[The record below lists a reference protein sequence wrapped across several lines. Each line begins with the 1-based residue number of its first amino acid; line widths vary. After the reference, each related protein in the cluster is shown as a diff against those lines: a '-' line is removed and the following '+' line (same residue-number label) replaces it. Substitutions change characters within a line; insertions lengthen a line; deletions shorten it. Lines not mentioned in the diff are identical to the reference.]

1 MALGYAPTLR
11 NNQLDEIAALVDAGA
26 AGGKL
31 VLYSGSR
38 PATGGS
44 ITTEV
49 ATLTFSTTAFGA
61 AAAGALTA
69 NAISDDA
76 SATGGTT
83 TWFRVVDSDDN
94 FVMDGDVGTS
104 GSDLNLT
111 DTTIGAGSTVSVSS
125 FVITAGNA

>member
-1 MALGYAPTLR
+1 MALGYAATLR

-76 SATGGTT
+76 SATGGTA
-83 TWFRVVDSDDN
+83 TWFRVTDSDDT

-111 DTTIGAGSTVSVSS
+111 DVAIGAGSTVSVSS
-125 FVITAGNA
+125 FVITAGNP